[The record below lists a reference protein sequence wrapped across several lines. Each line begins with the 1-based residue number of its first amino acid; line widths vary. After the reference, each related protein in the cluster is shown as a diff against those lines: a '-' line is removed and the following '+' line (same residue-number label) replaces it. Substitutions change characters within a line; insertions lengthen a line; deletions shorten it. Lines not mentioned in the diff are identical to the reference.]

1 MLKETEIIKQ
11 PLYIAKLENGVTI
24 LVYDGYAKGSDGKT
38 YHYVDRQI
46 GDDEFEGV
54 GWRCEEE

>member
-11 PLYIAKLENGVTI
+11 LLYIAKLENGATI
-24 LVYDGYAKGSDGKT
+24 LVYDGYAKGSDGKI

-46 GDDEFEGV
+46 GDDEFV
-54 GWRCEEE
+54 DV